1 MDRKYAMILGIGI
14 TLAVILGA
22 TGIGYAVYMGNTYS
36 EHNTMD
42 VVENSIDI
50 YKDGDPI
57 ETPIS
62 MPEYRKGSTSY
73 ITGYRVATTGPGSF
87 YLQCQMGDNAA
98 WPLIESMS
106 MTISD
111 AGHPSAYPF
120 GVIRDGMTVST
131 GVPTSSIAMSEE
143 STFTSDGDT
152 LLYYDF
158 TIEIV
163 FSNID
168 IQTDPNWERLS
179 SFEGTQFVFVFVP
192 S

>member
-120 GVIRDGMTVST
+120 GVITHSW
-131 GVPTSSIAMSEE
+131 
-143 STFTSDGDT
+143 SDFENHSRSRLGEPVGYPCRNS
-152 LLYYDF
+152 LIGKEMLPQILFRPDF
-158 TIEIV
+158 LHRCL
-163 FSNID
+163 FCGCKID
-168 IQTDPNWERLS
+168 FI
-179 SFEGTQFVFVFVP
+179 
-192 S
+192 

>member
-1 MDRKYAMILGIGI
+1 MPEDDNPRFVIDSFVIRVGL
-14 TLAVILGA
+14 LAVVAFLMFSILV
-22 TGIGYAVYMGNTYS
+22 IRLWNMQVIRS
-36 EHNTMD
+36 
-42 VVENSIDI
+42 S
-50 YKDGDPI
+50 
-57 ETPIS
+57 
-62 MPEYRKGSTSY
+62 
-73 ITGYRVATTGPGSF
+73 TGPGSF

-131 GVPTSSIAMSEE
+131 GVPTSLIAMSEE

-168 IQTDPNWERLS
+168 IQADPNWERLS